1 MQKAVILTESEYNA
15 LLEKAN
21 KVIDNEEIK
30 YLKACETSLYA
41 FTNPTRICPKC
52 GEAMLV
58 EGFICPSCGY
68 DDSDYEE

>member
-1 MQKAVILTESEYNA
+1 MQKVIILTKEEYNA
-15 LLEKAN
+15 LLDKTKEVSN
-21 KVIDNEEIK
+21 SDIE

-52 GEAMLV
+52 GKAMLV